1 MDNSAPSTRTPQATL
16 RSRLTLDEVGSVLRE
31 SAIQA
36 AVSTVV
42 VLVIGS
48 VALQLVSAVAH
59 DMIPSAPPIFAEKS
73 SATPALVQK
82 SWSFL
87 KGHGFVLVFSVL
99 FAAGTTRRLRG
110 LSGCKPGRLDS
121 VLRAGYRLSDHWF
134 ELFVGNAIG
143 AFVSALGIYFASQ
156 FSFGRIIGQWL
167 TGAIQPALERLAA
180 AIVGGNGVETC
191 QAWLAWY
198 GENQI
203 RFLFWFLYVAAIG
216 DDLGIPNFKTLARFA
231 WRKFC
236 PKPPPVPPVDPG
248 SLESPKGN

>member
-1 MDNSAPSTRTPQATL
+1 MDNSAPAPTPEASL
-16 RSRLTLDEVGSVLRE
+16 RSPPTPNEIGKVLRE

-36 AVSTVV
+36 AVSAIV

-48 VALQLVSAVAH
+48 VALQLVSALAQ
-59 DMIPSAPPIFAEKS
+59 DMIPSTPPIYAEKS

-87 KGHGFVLVFSVL
+87 KGHGFLLVFSVL
-99 FAAGTTRRLRG
+99 FAAGTTRGLRG
-110 LSGCKPGRLDS
+110 LYGYKSGRLDS

-134 ELFVGNAIG
+134 ELFVGNAFG
-143 AFVSALGIYFASQ
+143 AFVSAMGIYFAGQ
-156 FSFGRIIGQWL
+156 FTFGRIIGQFL
-167 TGAIQPALERLAA
+167 MGVIQPALERLAA
-180 AIVGGNGVETC
+180 AIVGGSGVESC

-216 DDLGIPNFKTLARFA
+216 DDLGLPNFKTLARLA
-231 WRKFC
+231 WRRFC
-236 PKPPPVPPVDPG
+236 PTRPPIPPVDPG
-248 SLESPKGN
+248 SVEATKGN